1 MAEIHKKLPK
11 YKKGQIAYQLL
22 NTAGYH
28 YFSRTVLVMKF
39 VVVVMSFQVKSI
51 SIHSVCSAHLLDD
64 KI

>member
-1 MAEIHKKLPK
+1 MAEIHESFLK
-11 YKKGQIAYQLL
+11 YKKGQIAYQLR

-28 YFSRTVLVMKF
+28 YFYRTVLVLKF

-51 SIHSVCSAHLLDD
+51 CIHSVCSAHLLDD